1 MWLARD
7 VVLMNLGSGEIIF
20 EPHNMSWVDAVS
32 KNWKNWEKVKIKL
45 ETENAHS

>member
-1 MWLARD
+1 MTMRM
-7 VVLMNLGSGEIIF
+7 MNLGGGEIIF

-32 KNWKNWEKVKIKL
+32 KKNWEKVKIKL